1 MRVTVPAFR
10 KVLRQLVKEVEE
22 GHREQ
27 MPGEEGEGG
36 EECGVEIEEEEEEE
50 DEEQERVEEKEVE
63 KGGRTEMEKNSHL
76 PPSRED
82 PEALAEVYVTSVQA
96 RKTTTISADG
106 AVDRWNLSLRGE
118 LALPSGIAA
127 VDSPLARMPHLC
139 LCLRVPQS
147 RSPPSCTPLEDLN
160 YYRCVARTRQCSM
173 SPFGLSVIVVCTC
186 VLIPPPPCHRLTLT
200 PSPVYVV
207 SCGCRLHTQ
216 HRNCCFGCRPA
227 APEEGY
233 R

>member
-50 DEEQERVEEKEVE
+50 QEGVEEKEE
-63 KGGRTEMEKNSHL
+63 KKEGRTEKEKNSHL
-76 PPSRED
+76 PPPPVD
-82 PEALAEVYVTSVQA
+82 PQALAEVYVTSVQA

-106 AVDRWNLSLRGE
+106 AVDRWDLSLRGE

-127 VDSPLARMPHLC
+127 VDSPLAHMPHLC

-160 YYRCVARTRQCSM
+160 YYRCVASRTR
-173 SPFGLSVIVVCTC
+173 
-186 VLIPPPPCHRLTLT
+186 
-200 PSPVYVV
+200 
-207 SCGCRLHTQ
+207 
-216 HRNCCFGCRPA
+216 
-227 APEEGY
+227 
-233 R
+233 